1 MSNIDTQEEENYTED
16 DEDYTEDDEEYTEDE
31 EEYTENDKDRSAL
44 LAFYKSSGIEQ
55 EAPDWWNIDEPYWNW
70 YGVETSN
77 DDRVIKLCVESDLK
91 GEIPPEIGDLSELEK
106 LYLHYNLFKCWI
118 PKTIGNLTK
127 LKILSFLRNRA
138 IWGPI
143 PREIGNLV
151 NLTELNL
158 AENTLSGPLP
168 PEIGKLTNL
177 KKITLYANKLT
188 GPLPP
193 EIGNLVNLEFLD
205 LDYNSFSGWLP
216 LSVSNLTKL
225 LYFFLQ
231 GNKIEHIGP
240 HDGQLDSGDMK
251 YLTAHFK
258 KYSANVKTCLH
269 EKIVGKRG
277 SYHLPAE
284 LIECHIA
291 PYLISPPFA
300 KLISNRPN
308 SNECVRGVHF

>member
-1 MSNIDTQEEENYTED
+1 MSNIDTEEEEDEEYTDEY
-16 DEDYTEDDEEYTEDE
+16 EDYTEDDEEYTEDHG
-31 EEYTENDKDRSAL
+31 DRAAL
-44 LAFYKSSGIEQ
+44 LAFYKSSGMEQ
-55 EAPDWWNIDEPYWNW
+55 HFPDRWNINEPYWNW

-77 DDRVIKLCVESDLK
+77 DDRVTKLCCEGGLD
-91 GEIPPEIGDLSELEK
+91 GEIPPEIGDLRELEK
-106 LYLHYNLFKCWI
+106 LYLHYNVLKCWI

-127 LKILSFLRNRA
+127 LKILSLLRNRA

-205 LDYNSFSGWLP
+205 LDYNSLSGWLP
-216 LSVSNLTKL
+216 LSISNLTKL
-225 LYFFLQ
+225 LYFCLQ
-231 GNKIEHIGP
+231 RNKVEHIDP
-240 HDGQLDSGDMK
+240 DNGQLDGTDME

-269 EKIVGKRG
+269 GTIVGKRG
-277 SYHLPAE
+277 SYQLPAE
-284 LIECHIA
+284 IIEHHIA
-291 PYLISPPFA
+291 PYLISPAFTT
-300 KLISNRPN
+300 IY
-308 SNECVRGVHF
+308 

>member
-1 MSNIDTQEEENYTED
+1 MSNIDTEEEENYTED
-16 DEDYTEDDEEYTEDE
+16 DEEYTEDDEEYTEDE

-44 LAFYKSSGIEQ
+44 LAFYKSSGMEQ
-55 EAPDWWNIDEPYWNW
+55 HFPDRWNINVSYRNW

-77 DDRVIKLCVESDLK
+77 DDRVTKLCCEGGLE

-106 LYLHYNLFKCWI
+106 FYLHYSVLKCSI

-127 LKILSFLRNRA
+127 LKILSLISNRKM
-138 IWGPI
+138 WGPI

-151 NLTELNL
+151 NMMDINL
-158 AENTLSGPLP
+158 ADNALSGPLP
-168 PEIGKLTNL
+168 REIGNLSKLTRL
-177 KKITLYANKLT
+177 TLYHNNLT

-205 LDYNSFSGWLP
+205 LDYNSLSGWLP

-231 GNKIEHIGP
+231 GNKVEHIDPDNGQF
-240 HDGQLDSGDMK
+240 DGTDMK

-269 EKIVGKRG
+269 GTIVGKRG
-277 SYHLPAE
+277 SYHLPTE
-284 LIECHIA
+284 IIERHVA

-300 KLISNRPN
+300 KLPN
-308 SNECVRGVHF
+308 Y